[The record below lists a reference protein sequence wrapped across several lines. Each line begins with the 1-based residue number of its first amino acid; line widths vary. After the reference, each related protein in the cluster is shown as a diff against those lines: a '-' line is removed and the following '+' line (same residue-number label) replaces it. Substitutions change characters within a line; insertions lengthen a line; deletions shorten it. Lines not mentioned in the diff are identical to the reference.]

1 MDRRRFRRS
10 LQAEQLEQARML
22 GWTLLMMFVVVQIG
36 TG

>member
-10 LQAEQLEQARML
+10 LQSESLEQVRLL